1 MNTRT
6 RSNSLAIMALMTAL
20 IFVLQFVTVPLGP
33 ITVSLAMVPVSVTA
47 VALGPAGGL
56 AAGAVWGLAS
66 LLKALLGSSGM
77 TSILF
82 NMSPLATAV
91 ICFVPRILDGV
102 LVALFYRGLRKLTTV
117 LISGSLVGFLSAFFN
132 TLFFMSGIVLLFG
145 QTAYLQKM
153 MAGRNVLAF
162 ILSIIA
168 GNALFEMVVSAVV
181 TGPIISTLARA
192 HLIGDR
198 REKCVKE

>member
-20 IFVLQFVTVPLGP
+20 IFVLQFVTVPLGA

-56 AAGAVWGLAS
+56 AAGAIWGLAS

-82 NMSPLATAV
+82 NMSPLATALL
-91 ICFVPRILDGV
+91 CFFPRILDGV
-102 LVALFYRGLRKLTTV
+102 LVGLLYRGFRKLTNP

-168 GNALFEMVVSAVV
+168 GNALFEMLVAAVV
-181 TGPIISTLARA
+181 TGPVVATLSKA
-192 HLIGDR
+192 HLIKGKN
-198 REKCVKE
+198 EEM